1 MTRVG
6 RGCGPRVTAP
16 VCRTMPSV
24 LLVTVEGGKK
34 KKSSSRVQVMSRTDF
49 KVKVKKSQSMLI
61 LNAYLFIFV
70 FVFIYLYRLTQD
82 PSSTVAAGLFEVLL
96 PVIT

>member
-24 LLVTVEGGKK
+24 LLVTVEGGEKAKK
-34 KKSSSRVQVMSRTDF
+34 KK
-49 KVKVKKSQSMLI
+49 KKAPLVSKWCHGQI
-61 LNAYLFIFV
+61 LNAYLFIFI
-70 FVFIYLYRLTQD
+70 FVFIYLDRLTQD
-82 PSSTVAAGLFEVLL
+82 PSSTVAASLFEVLL
-96 PVIT
+96 HVIT

>member
-24 LLVTVEGGKK
+24 LLVTVKGGGEKERKK
-34 KKSSSRVQVMSRTDF
+34 KE
-49 KVKVKKSQSMLI
+49 KKKAPLVSKWCQGQI
-61 LNAYLFIFV
+61 LNAYLFIFI
-70 FVFIYLYRLTQD
+70 FVFIYLDRLTQD
-82 PSSTVAAGLFEVLL
+82 PSSTVAASLFEELL
-96 PVIT
+96 HVIT

>member
-1 MTRVG
+1 
-6 RGCGPRVTAP
+6 
-16 VCRTMPSV
+16 
-24 LLVTVEGGKK
+24 
-34 KKSSSRVQVMSRTDF
+34 
-49 KVKVKKSQSMLI
+49 MLI